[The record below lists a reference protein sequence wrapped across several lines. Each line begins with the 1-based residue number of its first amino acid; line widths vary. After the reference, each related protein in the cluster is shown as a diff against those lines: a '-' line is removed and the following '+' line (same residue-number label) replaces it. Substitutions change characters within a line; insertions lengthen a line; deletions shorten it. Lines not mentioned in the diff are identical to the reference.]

1 MPAQSPGGAQ
11 NIQIIQ
17 QNYNFFY
24 PSSEAAFEAAG
35 LAAQQLNMAKN

>member
-1 MPAQSPGGAQ
+1 MGFFQPQPTQ

-24 PSSEAAFEAAG
+24 PSEQSA
-35 LAAQQLNMAKN
+35 MDAKNQAM